1 MENESR
7 NETFEDFVLED
18 KKDKTVRGKQIEV
31 RETWTSKV
39 EFTLACIG
47 NVVGLGNMWRF
58 PYLCKHYTLM
68 FNAKKL
74 QKLDYNLTGYKSGG
88 GAFLIPYFIMLVW
101 SLYFL

>member
-18 KKDKTVRGKQIEV
+18 KKDKSVRGKQIEV

-68 FNAKKL
+68 FNAKNCKNWTIIL
-74 QKLDYNLTGYKSGG
+74 QVIKVEVVHS
-88 GAFLIPYFIMLVW
+88 
-101 SLYFL
+101 